1 MKKMQFSKKITIL
14 ILSIITITWVLGLF
28 LYWDEL
34 DHFNYMLDYVQNM
47 ALGVL
52 PYFCL
57 SATDRIVY
65 MQQIKHQKGE
75 QEDGMD

>member
-1 MKKMQFSKKITIL
+1 MKMQFSKKITII
-14 ILSIITITWVLGLF
+14 ILSIITITWLMGLC

-34 DHFNYMLDYVQNM
+34 DYFNYMLDYVQNM

-57 SATDRIVY
+57 SATDRLVY
-65 MQQIKHQKGE
+65 MQQLKKGE
-75 QEDGMD
+75 QNDDMD